1 MYIHRHLPRIDRDA
15 SLETKRHPRMSAFVR
30 LLPVAFMDFMPMT
43 PNEKKTHEL
52 LLSHRHTP

>member
-30 LLPVAFMDFMPMT
+30 LLPVAFMDFMHP
-43 PNEKKTHEL
+43 
-52 LLSHRHTP
+52 